1 MQGIPTLYRSI
12 RFRSR
17 LEATWARFFDRLG
30 WRWQYEP
37 FDLPGWIPDFVIH
50 GADDVL
56 VEVKPIGSFDEAVAE
71 KIQAAA
77 REYGWR
83 GELLLVGTGPFDNDI
98 MHDLGTWPCIGWS
111 GTRSGGQWHF
121 ERAPFVLWRGSKS
134 KVKNPHRRIGFCPLD
149 TPGRDRITGCDGGRF
164 DPAQHVDRKVW
175 SAWAQAKND
184 SQWSAA

>member
-83 GELLLVGTGPFDNDI
+83 GELLLVGTGPFDND
-98 MHDLGTWPCIGWS
+98 GAPCIGWM
-111 GTRSGGQWHF
+111 GEYVDDWTFDLATFG
-121 ERAPFVLWRGSKS
+121 LWQNS
-134 KVKNPHRRIGFCPLD
+134 RRRVGFCNMQRPE
-149 TPGRDRITGCDGGRF
+149 RDRITGCCDGCTDDATR
-164 DPAQHVDRKVW
+164 QVW
-175 SAWAQAKND
+175 SAWAWAKNKT
-184 SQWSAA
+184 QWSAA